1 MLELPDK
8 FLQGSCL
15 PTRSNQEHDDQE
27 VKEDEQDHIGV
38 PVAHLLL
45 MSQERKSLVA
55 LLVVVSLGSIFAP
68 SIDAAYS
75 APLSKNQGRRI
86 LAFTL
91 PSRFLFPAP
100 HPAQISQCRA
110 WQQRPL
116 AQASV
121 PAEFFSSPRTL
132 ISTFQSQAASRRDVN
147 QIIFNQCILVN
158 QNDRFL
164 RVAKILNVEDGSITE
179 AEASVFG
186 SPDALKRGKGKFN
199 ASNESAFVKNLQEQI
214 IMPFLTAN
222 QASTL
227 A

>member
-45 MSQERKSLVA
+45 MSQERKSLA
-55 LLVVVSLGSIFAP
+55 TLLVIVSLWSIFAP
-68 SIDAAYS
+68 LIDAAYS
-75 APLSKNQGRRI
+75 PSLSKNQGTRI
-86 LAFTL
+86 LEFNL
-91 PSRFLFPAP
+91 RSR
-100 HPAQISQCRA
+100 
-110 WQQRPL
+110 
-116 AQASV
+116 
-121 PAEFFSSPRTL
+121 
-132 ISTFQSQAASRRDVN
+132 ISTHCSTAASRPDVN
-147 QIIFNQCILVN
+147 QVIFEQCILVN
-158 QNDRFL
+158 ENDPSL

-186 SPDALKRGKGKFN
+186 SPDALERGKGQFN